1 MNLILNK
8 RTLLRGPCSVLAG
21 GWAELLRVS
30 CATVRVSRRAIFY
43 FEQYP
48 YYLAVT
54 SSTTGMGTSR
64 ALGAPRSHAT
74 PER

>member
-8 RTLLRGPCSVLAG
+8 PTLLAG
-21 GWAELLRVS
+21 GAWRLGGTKAVLRVS
-30 CATVRVSRRAIFY
+30 CATVRVSRRVIFY

>member
-1 MNLILNK
+1 MNLILNIEQA
-8 RTLLRGPCSVLAG
+8 TLAARG

-30 CATVRVSRRAIFY
+30 CATVRVSRRVIFY